1 MECARTGHENGIKSR
16 GKEERKRNSA
26 LSRGAGNGL
35 RRENPLLYER
45 EGMFYLGSNASSSY
59 KGEINFLIAEEA
71 KISPQTLESAW
82 GHTPLVA
89 YDTRAVCTA

>member
-1 MECARTGHENGIKSR
+1 MRPKCTMKESADECARRDGI
-16 GKEERKRNSA
+16 GKGNPSLYRK
-26 LSRGAGNGL
+26 
-35 RRENPLLYER
+35 
-45 EGMFYLGSNASSSY
+45 EGMFYLGPNASSSY